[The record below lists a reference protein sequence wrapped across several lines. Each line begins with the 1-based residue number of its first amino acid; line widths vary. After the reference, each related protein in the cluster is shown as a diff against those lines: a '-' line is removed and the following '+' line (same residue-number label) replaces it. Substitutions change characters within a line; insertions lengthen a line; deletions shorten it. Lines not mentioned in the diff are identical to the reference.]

1 MMSLRFLAA
10 ASLVAALLPASA
22 RAAEPAKGPALA
34 ISAAPS
40 AGCLSLLARF
50 ARLGSP
56 CGALRGQNF
65 RNEAHSDPNPLA
77 DAAARGDLAAVRALI
92 GQKIDVNAAGV
103 DGMTAL
109 HVAVNADRLDIADML
124 LRAGA
129 KAAAADRYGVTP
141 LYLASLNGN
150 ADMIRRLLDAGVDP
164 NAVDP
169 GGETALMTAARTGAP
184 AALRALVERGASVD
198 AREPEFGQT
207 ALMIAV
213 REDQQQAIDIL
224 LEAGASANAQTRK
237 GPTPAFVPPCKGT
250 GCGSE
255 GVGINRGGVPDRGR
269 RAEVKGGMTPLLY
282 AARDGRLS
290 VARRLVDAGAD
301 FELAEAN
308 GIRPLLMSL
317 LNGKLEVA
325 SFLVSKGADVNA
337 DDFWGRTP
345 LWAAVEYRNLDM
357 NNNDQDSP
365 TDNGV
370 DRAPFLPLIE
380 DLIAAGANV
389 NARTRE
395 LPPARRWLYSLNDV
409 SWVDFTGQTPFL
421 RAALSADTATMKLLV
436 EHGADPNLPTL
447 AGTTPLM
454 AAAGVNWVVAQTY
467 TESVPARLDAVK
479 LCLELGADVNAAN
492 SMGLT
497 ALLGA
502 VNRGSNDIIA
512 LLVERGA
519 RLDITDKEGRTPL
532 RWAEGVFLAAVGAER
547 KPETI
552 SLLERLIAQAQK

>member
-1 MMSLRFLAA
+1 MLLRFLAA
-10 ASLVAALLPASA
+10 AGLIALVLPLPAA
-22 RAAEPAKGPALA
+22 AAEPA
-34 ISAAPS
+34 
-40 AGCLSLLARF
+40 
-50 ARLGSP
+50 
-56 CGALRGQNF
+56 
-65 RNEAHSDPNPLA
+65 PLV
-77 DAAARGDLAAVRALI
+77 DAASRGDLTAVRALI
-92 GQKIDVNAAGV
+92 GKKVDVNAPRV

-109 HVAVNADRLDIADML
+109 HAAVHADRLDIADAL

-129 KAAAADRYGVTP
+129 KAAATDRYGVTP
-141 LYLASLNGN
+141 IYLASVNGN
-150 ADMIRRLLDAGVDP
+150 AGMIRRLLDAGVDP
-164 NAVDP
+164 NAADP

-184 AALRALVERGASVD
+184 AALRMLLERGATVD

-213 REDQQQAIDIL
+213 RENHDAAVQIL
-224 LEAGASANAQTRK
+224 LEAGASPNAQTRK

-282 AARDGRLS
+282 AARDGYLS
-290 VARRLVDAGAD
+290 AARRLIDAGAD
-301 FELAEAN
+301 LDLGDAN

-317 LNGKLEVA
+317 LNNHLDVA
-325 SFLVSKGADVNA
+325 RLLLSKGANVNA

-370 DRAPFLPLIE
+370 DRAPILAMIKELI
-380 DLIAAGANV
+380 DAGANV

-395 LPPARRWLYSLNDV
+395 LAPVRRWLYSLNEV

-421 RAALSADTATMKLLV
+421 RAALSADTATMRLLV
-436 EHGADPNLPTL
+436 ERGADPNLPTL

-467 TESVPARLDAVK
+467 TESVQARLDAVK
-479 LCLELGADVNAAN
+479 LCLELGADVNATN

-502 VNRGSNDIIA
+502 VNRGSNDIIE
-512 LLVERGA
+512 LLVQRGA
-519 RLDITDKEGRTPL
+519 RLDIADKEGRTPL

-547 KPETI
+547 KPATI
-552 SLLERLIAQAQK
+552 ALLERLIAESQKK

>member
-1 MMSLRFLAA
+1 MFPRLLVAVALIAGLLPRPAA
-10 ASLVAALLPASA
+10 AAATAPLV
-22 RAAEPAKGPALA
+22 
-34 ISAAPS
+34 
-40 AGCLSLLARF
+40 
-50 ARLGSP
+50 
-56 CGALRGQNF
+56 
-65 RNEAHSDPNPLA
+65 
-77 DAAARGDLAAVRALI
+77 DAAARGDLAAVRRLI
-92 GQKIDVNAAGV
+92 GEKTDVNAARV

-109 HVAVNADRLDIADML
+109 HAAVHADRLDVADAL

-141 LYLASLNGN
+141 LYLAAVNGN
-150 ADMIRRLLDAGVDP
+150 DAMIRRLLDAGVDP
-164 NAVDP
+164 NGVDP
-169 GGETALMTAARTGAP
+169 GGETALMTAARTGTP
-184 AALRALVERGASVD
+184 AGLRVLLERGATVD

-213 REDQQQAIDIL
+213 REHHDAAVQIL

-237 GPTPAFVPPCKGT
+237 GPTPNFVPPCKGT

-255 GVGINRGGVPDRGR
+255 GVGINRGGLPDRGR

-282 AARDGRLS
+282 AARDGHLS
-290 VARRLVDAGAD
+290 AARRLVEAGAD
-301 FELAEAN
+301 LELADAN
-308 GIRPLLMSL
+308 GMRPLLMAL
-317 LNGKLEVA
+317 LNNQLAVA
-325 SFLVSKGADVNA
+325 RFLLSKGANVNA

-370 DRAPFLPLIE
+370 DRAPVLEMIKE
-380 DLIAAGANV
+380 LIAAGANV

-395 LPPARRWLYSLNDV
+395 LPPSRRWLYSLNDV

-421 RAALSADTATMKLLV
+421 RAALSADTATMRLLV
-436 EHGADPNLPTL
+436 AHGADPNLPTL

-467 TESVPARLDAVK
+467 TESVPARLESVK
-479 LCLELGADVNAAN
+479 LCLELGADVNATN

-502 VNRGSNDIIA
+502 VNRGSNDIIE
-512 LLVERGA
+512 LLVQRGA
-519 RLDITDKEGRTPL
+519 RLDIKDKEGRTPL

-547 KPETI
+547 KPATI
-552 SLLERLIAQAQK
+552 ELLERLIAESKK

>member
-1 MMSLRFLAA
+1 MFLRFLAA
-10 ASLVAALLPASA
+10 AGLAALLVPAPA
-22 RAAEPAKGPALA
+22 VAAE
-34 ISAAPS
+34 SA
-40 AGCLSLLARF
+40 
-50 ARLGSP
+50 
-56 CGALRGQNF
+56 
-65 RNEAHSDPNPLA
+65 PLV
-77 DAAARGDLAAVRALI
+77 DAAARGDLAAVRSLI
-92 GQKIDVNAAGV
+92 GKKTDVNTARV
-103 DGMTAL
+103 DGLTPL
-109 HVAVNADRLDIADML
+109 HAAVNADRLDIADAL

-129 KAAAADRYGVTP
+129 NAAAGDRYGVTP
-141 LYLASLNGN
+141 IYLAAVNGN
-150 ADMIRRLLDAGVDP
+150 AEMIRRLLDAGVDP
-164 NAVDP
+164 NAVDG
-169 GGETALMTAARTGAP
+169 GGETALMTAARTGTP
-184 AALRALVERGASVD
+184 AALRVLLERGALVD

-213 REDQQQAIDIL
+213 RENHDAAVQVL
-224 LEAGASANAQTRK
+224 LEAGASPNAQTRK

-255 GVGINRGGVPDRGR
+255 GVGINRGGLPDRGR

-282 AARDGRLS
+282 AARDGYAS
-290 VARRLVDAGAD
+290 VAKRLIDSGAD
-301 FELAEAN
+301 LELGDGNA
-308 GIRPLLMSL
+308 IRPLLMSL
-317 LNGKLEVA
+317 LNNNLEVA
-325 SFLVSKGADVNA
+325 RLLLAKGANVNA

-370 DRAPFLPLIE
+370 DRAPVLVMIKELIE
-380 DLIAAGANV
+380 AGANV

-395 LPPARRWLYSLNDV
+395 LFPVRRWLYSLNDV

-421 RAALSADTATMKLLV
+421 RAALSADTATMRLLV

-467 TESVPARLDAVK
+467 TESVEARLEAVK

-502 VNRGSNDIIA
+502 VNRGSNDIIE
-512 LLVERGA
+512 LLVQRGA
-519 RLDITDKEGRTPL
+519 RLDIKDKEGRTPL

-547 KPETI
+547 KPATI
-552 SLLERLIAQAQK
+552 ALLERLNAEALKK

>member
-1 MMSLRFLAA
+1 MFLRCLAA
-10 ASLVAALLPASA
+10 AGLVAALLPSPV
-22 RAAEPAKGPALA
+22 RAAEPVVLV
-34 ISAAPS
+34 
-40 AGCLSLLARF
+40 
-50 ARLGSP
+50 
-56 CGALRGQNF
+56 
-65 RNEAHSDPNPLA
+65 
-77 DAAARGDLAAVRALI
+77 DAAARGDQATVRALI
-92 GQKIDVNAAGV
+92 GRKIDVNAAGV

-109 HVAVNADRLDIADML
+109 HAAVNADRMDIADML

-129 KAAAADRYGVTP
+129 NAAAADRYGVTP

-150 ADMIRRLLDAGVDP
+150 ANMIRRLLDAGVDP
-164 NAVDP
+164 DAVDP

-184 AALRALVERGASVD
+184 AALRVLLERGASTD

-213 REDQQQAIDIL
+213 REDQREAIDIL

-255 GVGINRGGVPDRGR
+255 GVGINRGGLPDRGR

-282 AARDGRLS
+282 AARDGRLQ

-301 FELAEAN
+301 LELADAN

-325 SFLVSKGADVNA
+325 GFLVSKGADVNA

-370 DRAPFLPLIE
+370 DRAPFLGLIKT
-380 DLIAAGANV
+380 LIDAGANV

-421 RAALSADTATMKLLV
+421 RAALSADTATMRLLV

-479 LCLELGADVNAAN
+479 LCLELGGDVNATN

-502 VNRGSNDIIA
+502 ANRGSNDIIQ
-512 LLVERGA
+512 LLVDRGA
-519 RLDITDKEGRTPL
+519 RLDIKDKEGRTPL

-552 SLLERLIAQAQK
+552 ALLERLIAQPPK